1 MWHTHRTATL
11 SLPGEI
17 PMRKIKSLLLI
28 SLAAVAL
35 PAFGARGRDQSYITF
50 DDGGTVIKQGDDQR
64 EVDGRVN
71 CPIDPGD
78 EVTTGRRGR
87 TEIRLADGNIIA
99 LDRSTSV
106 IFRSI
111 GDSYESDSTQSIVEL
126 KYGHLGVQRTD
137 SASEI
142 LRVDTANASYAATD
156 AAVYSIDS
164 ISDGRERVTVFDGS
178 IEVRTP
184 QRSTRIN
191 QGEEARVDDKGLY
204 GLVNAQNSN
213 DEFERWFIKRSE
225 RYGTPS
231 SRYLDSSL
239 AYSDADLADNGSWVY
254 VSSYSAYAWRPR
266 VSVGWRPYYNGRWG
280 YGPGGC
286 LTWISYEPWGWVP
299 YHYGRWGYDPFY
311 GWIWMPGYTY
321 APAWVYWAYGP
332 GYIGWAPSGWYDCYR
347 PYYGWAY
354 RPYTRSA
361 DFGFGFYGRV
371 RMNEVD
377 LRPWTFVSPNGI
389 VSNRVDQA
397 ALTTDAIRQ
406 RLIREPGAGLATVTG
421 NPARFTRSDLKDP
434 VSAVNNIVHRGG
446 LVGGTGREGSG
457 TATDLTSFFRRDPEL
472 SGTVRD
478 RIVRS
483 RVPEP
488 SPAIAGS
495 SGGSIVGSPSGVP
508 TPGTRGT
515 LEGRSDRDGTG
526 SKGDYRPAEGTG
538 RVFRD
543 PYGRGSSQ
551 PQATPDRSNSSSSG
565 NTSWRDR
572 VDRSN
577 APRVEGGATTTDRQP
592 TDNNWRGRTVD
603 RGSQPSPSTSSN
615 SNRGSDIPRR
625 IIDRIGGA
633 RIYSGDTPRQS
644 EPSSTSQPRETP
656 QPRETAQPRND
667 PPRSQPQPSSQP
679 SRQPETR
686 SSPPPRQEHSSPP
699 PKSNDGGGGGRIKR
713 GD

>member
-1 MWHTHRTATL
+1 MRT
-11 SLPGEI
+11 
-17 PMRKIKSLLLI
+17 IKSILLI
-28 SLAAVAL
+28 SLAAIAL

-71 CPIDPGD
+71 FPIYPGD

-111 GDSYESDSTQSIVEL
+111 GGAYETDATQSIVEL
-126 KYGHLGVQRTD
+126 KFGHIGVQRSD
-137 SASEI
+137 NASEI
-142 LRVDTANASYAATD
+142 LRVDTPNASYAATES
-156 AAVYSIDS
+156 AVYSVDLIA
-164 ISDGRERVTVFDGS
+164 DGRDRVNVFDGS

-184 QRSTRIN
+184 QRTTRVN

-204 GLVNAQNSN
+204 GLVNSQSSA
-213 DEFERWFIKRSE
+213 DEFERWFMRRSE
-225 RYGTPS
+225 RYGTT

-239 AYSDADLADNGSWVY
+239 AYSDNDLQENGSWIY
-254 VSSYSAYAWRPR
+254 ASTYSGYAWRPR
-266 VSVGWRPYYNGRWG
+266 VSIGWRPYYYGRWG

-299 YHYGRWGYDPFY
+299 YHYGRWAYDALY
-311 GWIWMPGYTY
+311 GWIWLPGYNY

-406 RLIREPGAGLATVTG
+406 RLIRDPNAGFATVTG
-421 NPARFTRSDLKDP
+421 SPARFTRSDLKDP
-434 VSAVNNIVHRGG
+434 VSAVNNIVHRG

-457 TATDLTSFFRRDPEL
+457 TAVDLTSFFRRDPEL

-488 SPAIAGS
+488 SPAIAGA
-495 SGGSIVGSPSGVP
+495 SGGSIVGVPSGVP

-526 SKGDYRPAEGTG
+526 SNGDYRPGEATG

-543 PYGRGSSQ
+543 PYGKGTQR
-551 PQATPDRSNSSSSG
+551 PAETPDRGTNNSSSSG
-565 NTSWRDR
+565 SSWRNHI
-572 VDRSN
+572 DRSVTPRAD
-577 APRVEGGATTTDRQP
+577 APSSGERPPATADRP
-592 TDNNWRGRTVD
+592 SSDNWRGRTVE
-603 RGSQPSPSTSSN
+603 RGERGGTPSDDQSPRSSG
-615 SNRGSDIPRR
+615 SSRGSDIPRR
-625 IIDRIGGA
+625 IIDRIGGG
-633 RIYSGDTPRQS
+633 RIYSGDTPR
-644 EPSSTSQPRETP
+644 ESTPRNSDP
-656 QPRETAQPRND
+656 PRSTYTAPRND
-667 PPRSQPQPSSQP
+667 PPRSQPQPSSRP
-679 SRQPETR
+679 PETH
-686 SSPPPRQEHSSPP
+686 SSPPPRQEQHSSPPP
-699 PKSNDGGGGGRIKR
+699 PKSNDGGGGGGRVKR